1 MASEVDDL
9 RMKIEAALKGS
20 DPDIC
25 EVLMDEALDLEDA
38 DELDDLL
45 VELEMHV
52 GLPPGLMTVPA
63 FPPRIARVRLLNLH
77 VLIFSPASACKICVS
92 SSPRW
97 IPRAKSAF
105 PLHLSRFRLLN
116 LHVLL
121 ASLESAC

>member
-1 MASEVDDL
+1 MASEVDAL

-52 GLPPGLMTVPA
+52 GLPPGLTTVPA
-63 FPPRIARVRLLNLH
+63 FPPRIVSSGKVWRLL
-77 VLIFSPASACKICVS
+77 
-92 SSPRW
+92 
-97 IPRAKSAF
+97 
-105 PLHLSRFRLLN
+105 LL
-116 LHVLL
+116 
-121 ASLESAC
+121 